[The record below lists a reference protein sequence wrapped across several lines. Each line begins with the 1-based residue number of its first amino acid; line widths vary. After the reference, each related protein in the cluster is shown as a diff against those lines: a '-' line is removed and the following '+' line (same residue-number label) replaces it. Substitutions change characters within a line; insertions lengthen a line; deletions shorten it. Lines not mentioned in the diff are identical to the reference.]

1 MGYHGDIRTR
11 SGRKTAM
18 TRPIPIQIVSDIVCP
33 WCYIGKRRLEKA
45 LAGRPDLA
53 VEVTWFPYQLSPDM
67 PREGRDRAEHH
78 ASIFGAERAV
88 QIREKMQALGAA
100 EGIAFDM
107 PPGARAPNT
116 LSAHVL
122 MYWASRSAGID
133 QNLLAEKLFHAHH
146 VRGEDIGNPVVL
158 AGIASEVGMNAAEV
172 LTALRDGTDEDTVR
186 GLIGQARQAGVS
198 GVPFFIFDGRHAL
211 SGAQPPEA
219 IIEVLEEITR
229 SEAAH

>member
-1 MGYHGDIRTR
+1 
-11 SGRKTAM
+11 M
-18 TRPIPIQIVSDIVCP
+18 TQPIPIQIVSDIVCP
-33 WCYIGKRRLEKA
+33 WCYIGKRRLEQA

-67 PREGRDRAEHH
+67 PREGKDRAEHY

-88 QIREKMQALGAA
+88 QIREKMKGIGVA
-100 EGIAFDM
+100 EGIAFDT

-122 MYWASRSAGID
+122 MYWASRSAGVD

-146 VRGEDIGNPVVL
+146 VRGEDVGNPVVL

-172 LTALRDGTDEDTVR
+172 LTALRDGTDEDTVQ

-198 GVPFFIFDGRHAL
+198 GVPFFILDGRYSL

-219 IIEVLEEITR
+219 ILGVLDEIVA
-229 SEAAH
+229 EKAAAH